1 MEPATVAEQTLAAL
15 GHKTVVIPGSFN
27 RLSSRLLRLL
37 PRRWLVKLVA
47 AQTRK
52 LLVPPP

>member
-15 GHKTVVIPGSFN
+15 GRKTVVIPGSFN

-52 LLVPPP
+52 LLAPPP